1 MTQINTYMILK
12 RVTIFGFI
20 AIILASCGESSTDTS
35 KINLEETPKEDTVV
49 SDRSEK
55 IEKIFFNIPSP
66 LETTN
71 ILKMAGATYEWSL
84 PSNPEVVDDYHTIK
98 YQALNMGVYGAD
110 LNYASVFDQT
120 TETMLYLRCAKSL
133 GKQLGV
139 EEVFDEETVDRID
152 NNLENQDSMQVII
165 SETFWRM
172 DSHLKE
178 GGRESISALIV
189 AGGWVEG
196 VYLATQLA
204 NMAPN
209 NENLKQRIAE
219 QKYSLENLIGLLSSY
234 GSEDIDD
241 IIEDLEDLQDM
252 FNEIEEIKT
261 PGENTTDADGVM
273 LIGDQIELKM
283 SDQTLKDITERIL
296 ELRNEFTRQ

>member
-1 MTQINTYMILK
+1 MNFKYLSFFLLAGLT
-12 RVTIFGFI
+12 V
-20 AIILASCGESSTDTS
+20 ASCGESET
-35 KINLEETPKEDTVV
+35 EETDVDVDNTVVENTTV

-55 IEKIFFNIPSP
+55 IENIFFNIPSP

-71 ILKMAGATYEWSL
+71 ILKKAGATYEWSL
-84 PSNPEVVDDYHTIK
+84 PNNPEVVDDYQTIK

-152 NNLENQDSMQVII
+152 NNVENQDSMQVII

-189 AGGWVEG
+189 AGGWIEG

-204 NMAPN
+204 KLAPN
-209 NENLKQRIAE
+209 NANLKQRIAE
-219 QKYSLENLIGLLSSY
+219 QKYSLDNLLGLLKSY
-234 GSEDIDD
+234 ET
-241 IIEDLEDLQDM
+241 EDLEDIIAELEELQEL
-252 FNEIEEIKT
+252 FNEIEEKRT
-261 PGENTTDADGVM
+261 PGKNTTDENGVVT
-273 LIGDQIELKM
+273 IGGEIEL
-283 SDQTLKDITERIL
+283 TLTEELLNEITENVTEI
-296 ELRNEFTRQ
+296 RNEITRK

>member
-1 MTQINTYMILK
+1 MKLK
-12 RVTIFGFI
+12 RISFYALISFFAV
-20 AIILASCGESSTDTS
+20 SCGDSTT
-35 KINLEETPKEDTVV
+35 EETDINVDKTPVKDTVV
-49 SDRSEK
+49 SDRTEK
-55 IEKIFFNIPSP
+55 IENIFFNIPSP

-71 ILKMAGATYEWSL
+71 ILKKAGATYEWSL
-84 PSNPEVVDDYHTIK
+84 PNNPEVVDDYQTIK

-152 NNLENQDSMQVII
+152 NNVENQDSMQVII

-204 NMAPN
+204 NLAPE
-209 NENLKQRIAE
+209 NENLKLRIAE
-219 QKYSLENLIGLLSSY
+219 QKYSLENLLGLLKSY
-234 GSEDIDD
+234 ESDDVKDVID
-241 IIEDLEDLQDM
+241 ELEDLHEL
-252 FNEIEEIKT
+252 FNEIEESKT
-261 PGENTTDADGVM
+261 PGENTTDENGVVT
-273 LIGDQIELKM
+273 IGDKIELKM
-283 SDQTLKDITERIL
+283 SEQLLKDITDRVV
-296 ELRNEFTRQ
+296 ELRNEFTRK

>member
-1 MTQINTYMILK
+1 MKIKHISFFLF
-12 RVTIFGFI
+12 VG
-20 AIILASCGESSTDTS
+20 LAVSSCGESETD
-35 KINLEETPKEDTVV
+35 ETDVDVDNTVVEDTVV

-55 IEKIFFNIPSP
+55 IENIFFNIPSP

-71 ILKMAGATYEWSL
+71 ILKKAGATYEWSL
-84 PSNPEVVDDYHTIK
+84 PNNPEVVDDYQTIK
-98 YQALNMGVYGAD
+98 FQALNMGVYGAD

-139 EEVFDEETVDRID
+139 EEVFDEATVDRID
-152 NNLENQDSMQVII
+152 NNVENQDSMQVII

-204 NMAPN
+204 KLAPN

-219 QKYSLENLIGLLSSY
+219 QKYSLDNLLGLLKSY
-234 GSEDIDD
+234 EN
-241 IIEDLEDLQDM
+241 EDLEDIISELEELQEL
-252 FNEIEEIKT
+252 FNEIEEKRT
-261 PGENTTDADGVM
+261 PGENSTDENGVVT
-273 LIGDQIELKM
+273 IGGEIELAM
-283 SDQTLKDITERIL
+283 SEDLLNEITEKIT
-296 ELRNEFTRQ
+296 EIRNEITRK